1 MSDRAGDDI
10 RGRLLALSARLD
22 HSLEGA
28 RTWVEP
34 ASPPRISARGAQT
47 ASPHEAPAQLHA
59 ELEQARA
66 TAELQVQRCAALE
79 DRVAELGAALVGAQK
94 LRTQAIAEAET
105 AAAETSRVL
114 DELESERSAGSERSA
129 PVDPGFGEAFQ
140 AKLLENDRLRNER
153 DNLRRSL
160 DEWRKQAREFRRQ
173 RDDATLANERL
184 ESKCEELRVRG
195 QTSQERLA
203 ELQRTVSTQAR
214 DLEVAERRTRHLRE
228 HIVT

>member
-1 MSDRAGDDI
+1 VSVRAGDDI
-10 RGRLLALSARLD
+10 QGRLLALSARLER
-22 HSLEGA
+22 SLED
-28 RTWVEP
+28 
-34 ASPPRISARGAQT
+34 AQT
-47 ASPHEAPAQLHA
+47 WIEPTGLPRASQPDARSAPHDEAAPQLRA

-66 TAELQVQRCAALE
+66 TAKLQVQRCAALE

-94 LRTQAIAEAET
+94 LRAQALAEAET
-105 AAAETSRVL
+105 SAAETSRVL

-140 AKLLENDRLRNER
+140 AKLLENDRLRSER

-184 ESKCEELRVRG
+184 ESKFEELRVRE
-195 QTSQERLA
+195 QSSQERLA